1 MNHYGQLAQTHWM
14 QWLPARFCEIEDT
27 DRFFTVM
34 GQQIQIE
41 VDTIYS
47 AMTAQVP
54 ADLAADQ
61 IEGWKNMARTMAEE
75 KILNE
80 VAYLPPET
88 EMAEDWLPEEPGWRD
103 LWPDTILTDVIQESY
118 DREADQPLS

>member
-14 QWLPARFCEIEDT
+14 QWLPTRFAEIEDT
-27 DRFFTVM
+27 DRFFTAM
-34 GQQIQIE
+34 GQQIQSE

-47 AMTAQVP
+47 AMTAEAP
-54 ADLAADQ
+54 TNMAADQ
-61 IEGWKNMARTMAEE
+61 AEGWKNMARKMAEE
-75 KILNE
+75 KILAE

-88 EMAEDWLPEEPGWRD
+88 EMEEDWLPEEPGWRD

-118 DREADQPLS
+118 DHEADQPLS

>member
-1 MNHYGQLAQTHWM
+1 MNHYGQLALAHWM
-14 QWLPARFCEIEDT
+14 QWLPARFSEIEDT

-34 GQQIQIE
+34 GQQIQSE

-47 AMTAQVP
+47 AMTAEVP
-54 ADLAADQ
+54 ANVAPEKV
-61 IEGWKNMARTMAEE
+61 EGWKNMARKMAEE
-75 KILNE
+75 KILAE

-88 EMAEDWLPEEPGWRD
+88 EMEEDWLPEEPGWRD
-103 LWPDTILTDVIQESY
+103 LWPDTIITDVIQESY